1 MSKRRD
7 NVEVIANLPYIT
19 VKRNIEENILFHREE
34 QHNIT
39 LSTSAIEWGAYG
51 VPETFLIKDVLD
63 ISYRIISKEIGFL
76 YLHTTRGMYSFQMR
90 SNPEQFIKEFKKIK

>member
-1 MSKRRD
+1 M
-7 NVEVIANLPYIT
+7 EVIANLPYIT

-39 LSTSAIEWGAYG
+39 LSTSEITTSF
-51 VPETFLIKDVLD
+51 ETFLIKDVLD